1 MNGLTNDNRLLHYPP
16 CPTSEFKQNER
27 RVRAGAHTD
36 YGNPPFPLAKPSH
49 HNHANNYIPLKAP

>member
-1 MNGLTNDNRLLHYPP
+1 MLIDVIRLLHYPP

-36 YGNPPFPLAKPSH
+36 YGKPSFH
-49 HNHANNYIPLKAP
+49 LTLTSSPS